1 MKKRKIHKK
10 SLAVFL
16 LAGQLIVSI
25 IPGSLCLA
33 SQNIPADENITGQ
46 SAETGQSIANQSA
59 SEQRMSEQTEEQS
72 IAAQELDLGDYE
84 EQMNLG
90 TKQLLSVTVLP
101 LDATDQ
107 NITYSSSNTQV
118 ATINGMGRITA
129 VGLGTTEI
137 TAACGMVT
145 GSFTLTVVEAETEKT
160 IEVTDIELADYEEE
174 LQVDK
179 TMNLSATVLPSD
191 AADTTV
197 KFSSDNTQIATVSS
211 TGEVKGISPG
221 QVTITMQAGNFT
233 KSIVLTVKVAT
244 TAIILN
250 STYVV
255 LKPGEVYQLSGQVQ
269 PGGASQSLTFKSVD
283 TGIATVSGSGTI
295 TAKEVGNTTIIV
307 SNKDMSTAVTVIVNE
322 TGEASEETP
331 EETEEAENT
340 EITTREAE
348 MLEKLELL
356 EAQDM
361 LKVKA
366 EEYDEITPTVLK
378 TLYSSG
384 KNLSIEGENYTIELS
399 GEDIVNYQNTLYTE
413 LEQKETAEGM
423 EFVLNQGENLP
434 GRVVVSFTKENR
446 YKYIYLYNT
455 SAEKYEKLAQEDVS
469 CLRLN
474 TAGNYLLTTTK
485 IKSSAIKIYV
495 IVGVAVIILALG
507 ITYIV
512 IKKKYWFW

>member
-1 MKKRKIHKK
+1 MRKRKIHKK

-33 SQNIPADENITGQ
+33 SQNIPTDENRTGQ
-46 SAETGQSIANQSA
+46 SAETGQSAAGQS
-59 SEQRMSEQTEEQS
+59 MPEQTEEQS

-84 EQMNLG
+84 EQVNLG

-118 ATINGMGRITA
+118 ATINAMGRITA

-137 TAACGMVT
+137 TAACGMVS

-255 LKPGEVYQLSGQVQ
+255 LKPGEAYQLSGQVQ

-331 EETEEAENT
+331 EETEETEYT

-348 MLEKLELL
+348 LLEKLELL

-366 EEYDEITPTVLK
+366 EEYEEITPTVLK

-384 KNLSIEGENYTIELS
+384 KNLTIEGENYTIELS

-413 LEQKETAEGM
+413 LEQKETAEGI

-434 GRVVVSFTKENR
+434 GQVVVSFTKENR
-446 YKYIYLYNT
+446 YKYVYLYNT
-455 SAEKYEKLAQEDVS
+455 STEKYEKLAQEDVF

-495 IVGVAVIILALG
+495 MIGVTVIILALG